1 MEDFFPTLL
10 EALKT
15 TGLLIWYTLWAFIIG
30 YLVSAGIQTL
40 VTREQMANVLGDKG
54 VKQAGLATFFG
65 FVSSSCS
72 FADLAATRSVLSK
85 GAHAMNAMI
94 FMVASTDLVIETGIV
109 LWLLAGW
116 RFVLAAYAVGIVMII
131 LIYILYDIFFSKKIA
146 EQGRKNAQKIEAENL
161 KHPTPEGMKW
171 YQKLT
176 SKEGWKIISYKF
188 YGEWKMA
195 LKEVL
200 IGFTIAGLV
209 SAFVPTSF
217 WNTIFIGTG
226 ADNGADNLSFLAIVE
241 HAAVAP
247 FVALFTFV
255 GSLGN
260 IPLAVILWTKNASF
274 AGVMSFLGAD
284 LVAGTVIYLN
294 YKYYGWKFT
303 ARMTLLVY
311 ICMVAAG
318 IIVYYI
324 FALFNAIPTAR
335 PESLQDMMSFGTQS
349 YTFYLNVIFGVV
361 GIALLIIRWRFLQAD
376 KKQENA

>member
-1 MEDFFPTLL
+1 
-10 EALKT
+10 
-15 TGLLIWYTLWAFIIG
+15 
-30 YLVSAGIQTL
+30 
-40 VTREQMANVLGDKG
+40 
-54 VKQAGLATFFG
+54 
-65 FVSSSCS
+65 
-72 FADLAATRSVLSK
+72 
-85 GAHAMNAMI
+85 
-94 FMVASTDLVIETGIV
+94 
-109 LWLLAGW
+109 
-116 RFVLAAYAVGIVMII
+116 
-131 LIYILYDIFFSKKIA
+131 
-146 EQGRKNAQKIEAENL
+146 
-161 KHPTPEGMKW
+161 MKW